1 MGEKSTWISTPEGEW
16 AHKATGVA
24 GARGDASRRQRH
36 SSRRRAVRKFVHAAL
51 AGEQADATAA
61 AVRMAIQAQSRATV
75 ITDLFEA
82 AQRFISERWQLG
94 EATTDDE
101 YRVSRTI
108 AAAMSALPR
117 FEGPRV
123 QRPSKALLVTIA
135 PEEHDLGLELVADA
149 MQDDAWSVE
158 LWRSVDPT
166 DLTDGSWW
174 LDFDLL
180 GVSSTYRSDRL
191 GTQLKAVVR
200 SWKAAG
206 KPVLVGGLSFRR
218 FPTLAEEVGADAIA
232 PDARSAVVMAGRLL
246 HERHRW
252 SIHRSAKA
260 I

>member
-1 MGEKSTWISTPEGEW
+1 MGGKSSWISTPERDR
-16 AHKATGVA
+16 APIATGVA
-24 GARGDASRRQRH
+24 GRRRDASRRERH
-36 SSRRRAVRKFVHAAL
+36 SSRRIAVRKFVRAAL

-61 AVRMAIQAQSRATV
+61 AVTMTIQAQSRAAV

-101 YRVSRTI
+101 YQVSRTI

-135 PEEHDLGLELVADA
+135 PEEHDLGVELVAEA
-149 MQDDAWSVE
+149 MQDEAWSVE
-158 LWRSVDPT
+158 LWRSVDST
-166 DLTDGSWW
+166 DLINGSWW
-174 LDFDLL
+174 SDFDLL
-180 GVSSTYRSDRL
+180 GVSSTYRSERL
-191 GTQLKAVVR
+191 GTQLKGVVR
-200 SWKAAG
+200 SWSAAG
-206 KPVLVGGLSFRR
+206 KPVLVGGLTFWR
-218 FPTLAEEVGADAIA
+218 FPTLAEEVGADAFA
-232 PDARSAVVMAGRLL
+232 PDARSGVVMAHHLR

-252 SIHRSAKA
+252 SMHPHAKA

>member
-1 MGEKSTWISTPEGEW
+1 MGGKSTWISTPEGDW

-24 GARGDASRRQRH
+24 GTRGDGSRRGRH
-36 SSRRRAVRKFVHAAL
+36 SSRRRAVRKFVQAAL
-51 AGEQADATAA
+51 VGEQADATAT
-61 AVRMAIQAQSRATV
+61 AVKMTIQAQSRAAV

-101 YRVSRTI
+101 YQVSRTI

-117 FEGPRV
+117 FERPRL
-123 QRPSKALLVTIA
+123 QRASKALLVTMA
-135 PEEHDLGLELVADA
+135 PEEHDLGLELVAQA
-149 MQDDAWSVE
+149 MQDDAWGVE

-166 DLTDGSWW
+166 DLIDGSWW

-191 GTQLKAVVR
+191 GTQLKGVVR
-200 SWKAAG
+200 NWRAAG
-206 KPVLVGGLSFRR
+206 KPVLVGGLTFRR
-218 FPTLAEEVGADAIA
+218 FPTLVEEVGADAIA
-232 PDARSAVVMAGRLL
+232 PDARSALVMARRLR

-252 SIHRSAKA
+252 SIHQHAKA

>member
-16 AHKATGVA
+16 AHKGTGVA

-36 SSRRRAVRKFVHAAL
+36 SSRRRGVRKFVHAAL
-51 AGEQADATAA
+51 VGEQADATAA

-123 QRPSKALLVTIA
+123 QRAPKALLVTIA
-135 PEEHDLGLELVADA
+135 PEEHDLGVELVAEA
-149 MQDDAWSVE
+149 MQDEAWSVE
-158 LWRSVDPT
+158 LWRSVDAT
-166 DLTDGSWW
+166 DLINGSWW
-174 LDFDLL
+174 TDFDLL
-180 GVSSTYRSDRL
+180 GVSSTYRSERL
-191 GTQLKAVVR
+191 GTQLKGVVR
-200 SWKAAG
+200 SWSAAG
-206 KPVLVGGLSFRR
+206 KPVLVGGLTFWR
-218 FPTLAEEVGADAIA
+218 FPTLAQEVGADAFA
-232 PDARSAVVMAGRLL
+232 PDARSGVVIA
-246 HERHRW
+246 RHLRNRHQRW
-252 SIHRSAKA
+252 SIQRNAKA